1 MGYKTP
7 PTGSQWQP
15 GCESPNP
22 SGRPTGSRNEA
33 GMITDLLNRPVRVTS
48 DGETRE
54 MPAVE
59 ALFRVW
65 TVKAGNGDSKAAAVV
80 SKLHAMAGLETSF
93 AEVGPPRLK
102 LPQAN
107 TEEQFRLIR
116 APAREKD
123 RQRYLARAEMH
134 EDARFRPGE
143 GAFATPAVPPAVKDG
158 DRLALKGEFDEALA
172 KYRLQLRI
180 CETDLTA
187 HSGDKAAQYDLRRA
201 VARIGLLA
209 DMRLHI
215 GDYGSAIS
223 LAEEA
228 IAAAKGKFWIAP
240 ERPFEYIPYTNTIW
254 IGIVRALSQMFL
266 HAEAEAEAY
275 LLIFNGDR
283 KHGLIAWE
291 QVILREFVQL
301 RAAGHSHPL
310 MKHIEKTLYDRG
322 WVAQQLCRH
331 DL

>member
-107 TEEQFRLIR
+107 TEEQF
-116 APAREKD
+116 
-123 RQRYLARAEMH
+123 Q
-134 EDARFRPGE
+134 
-143 GAFATPAVPPAVKDG
+143 
-158 DRLALKGEFDEALA
+158 
-172 KYRLQLRI
+172 
-180 CETDLTA
+180 
-187 HSGDKAAQYDLRRA
+187 
-201 VARIGLLA
+201 
-209 DMRLHI
+209 
-215 GDYGSAIS
+215 
-223 LAEEA
+223 
-228 IAAAKGKFWIAP
+228 
-240 ERPFEYIPYTNTIW
+240 
-254 IGIVRALSQMFL
+254 
-266 HAEAEAEAY
+266 
-275 LLIFNGDR
+275 
-283 KHGLIAWE
+283 
-291 QVILREFVQL
+291 
-301 RAAGHSHPL
+301 
-310 MKHIEKTLYDRG
+310 
-322 WVAQQLCRH
+322 
-331 DL
+331 